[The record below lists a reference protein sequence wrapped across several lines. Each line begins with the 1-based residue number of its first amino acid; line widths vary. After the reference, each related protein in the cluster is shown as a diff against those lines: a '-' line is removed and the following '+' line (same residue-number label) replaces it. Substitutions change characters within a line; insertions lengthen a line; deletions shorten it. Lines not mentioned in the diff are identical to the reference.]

1 LNNKRL
7 RDVNLF
13 LITDRKF
20 FNATCYLYLAFEAAL
35 DAGIKAV
42 QLRER
47 DLSTKELFDMA
58 VWLRELTREYGALLF
73 INDRVDV
80 ALSVSADGVH
90 LGNSCLPVKAVRE
103 IAGDKLIIGVS
114 AHSVDEALEAEKAG
128 ADFLTFGPL
137 YETPSKIK
145 YGIPVGIDSLN
156 NVKSRVKIPVFAV
169 GGIKPDK
176 VKELRAAGAD
186 GIAVISAI
194 LTAKDI
200 GKTTETFLRLL
211 K

>member
-1 LNNKRL
+1 M
-7 RDVNLF
+7 

-20 FNATCYLYLAFEAAL
+20 FNAQCNLYLAFEAAL

-58 VWLRELTREYGALLF
+58 VWLRALTREYGALLF

-90 LGNSCLPVKAVRE
+90 LGHSCLPVKAVRE
-103 IAGDKLIIGVS
+103 IAGDKFIIGVS
-114 AHSVDEALEAEKAG
+114 AHSVDEALEAEEAG

-137 YETPSKIK
+137 YETPSKMK
-145 YGIPVGIDSLN
+145 YGLPVGIDSLN
-156 NVKSRVKIPVFAV
+156 NLKSRVKIPVFAV
-169 GGIKPDK
+169 GGIEPGK
-176 VKELRAAGAD
+176 VKELREAGAD

>member
-1 LNNKRL
+1 
-7 RDVNLF
+7 
-13 LITDRKF
+13 
-20 FNATCYLYLAFEAAL
+20 LAFEAAL

-90 LGNSCLPVKAVRE
+90 LGNSSLPVKAVRE
-103 IAGDKLIIGVS
+103 IAGNKLIIGVS